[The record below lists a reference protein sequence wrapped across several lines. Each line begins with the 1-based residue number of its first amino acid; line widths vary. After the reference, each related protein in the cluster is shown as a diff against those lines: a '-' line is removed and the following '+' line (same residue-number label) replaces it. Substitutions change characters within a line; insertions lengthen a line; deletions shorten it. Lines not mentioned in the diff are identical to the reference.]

1 MRNHSFDRVA
11 NVEFLVQLKGGK
23 TVWLETSNVSEDLR
37 RDYENSWWAAC
48 REGGSAVLRFLNRG
62 GAVLVLARDKQL
74 RSGLHYV
81 CGLGDTQVVEA
92 MIDCGAEINALDKD
106 GYTPLHIAAGYLHE
120 QTVSV
125 LMTNGADPTLEDN
138 SGRSALSLVE
148 ALLQNTPAT
157 TALFTKR
164 LAMEAVLT
172 TLRSYMF
179 EEIVPRAIIDKR
191 TTSQTQYFVD
201 WFDGY
206 DPIWVDETDIAD
218 DLIKE
223 FESGVERASVSK
235 IIHTKNLSAAV
246 EYPALSLV
254 QWSDDSLLS
263 WSMH

>member
-1 MRNHSFDRVA
+1 MSISKFPH
-11 NVEFLVQLKGGK
+11 Q
-23 TVWLETSNVSEDLR
+23 
-37 RDYENSWWAAC
+37 
-48 REGGSAVLRFLNRG
+48 
-62 GAVLVLARDKQL
+62 
-74 RSGLHYV
+74 
-81 CGLGDTQVVEA
+81 
-92 MIDCGAEINALDKD
+92 
-106 GYTPLHIAAGYLHE
+106 
-120 QTVSV
+120 
-125 LMTNGADPTLEDN
+125 
-138 SGRSALSLVE
+138 ALSLVE

>member
-1 MRNHSFDRVA
+1 MWTRWHSSCGSHDRLWCRNQRA
-11 NVEFLVQLKGGK
+11 GNVPSIFIITKLK
-23 TVWLETSNVSEDLR
+23 
-37 RDYENSWWAAC
+37 
-48 REGGSAVLRFLNRG
+48 
-62 GAVLVLARDKQL
+62 
-74 RSGLHYV
+74 LH
-81 CGLGDTQVVEA
+81 Q
-92 MIDCGAEINALDKD
+92 DKD

-125 LMTNGADPTLEDN
+125 LMRNPADPTLEDN
-138 SGRSALSLVE
+138 SGRSVRCTNSTRWHVSISKFPHQALSLVE

-201 WFDGY
+201 WYHCELVWASRLDIISLFSYIGY

-246 EYPALSLV
+246 DYPALSLV
-254 QWSDDSLLS
+254 QVNMCHPVFYSN
-263 WSMH
+263 